1 MNLLLMRNG
10 EAVDSAGVLG
20 DGARWLTGK
29 GRQHTRG
36 VAEHLTS
43 HASPGTIWTSP
54 LVRAVQTAE
63 IVALTCEI
71 GDEFEVVNDL
81 ANGDC
86 DALLSRVA
94 AFRGARPLLLV
105 GHEPMLSSLAVHL
118 LGTSHWP
125 GFRKSSVCALDWN
138 GRGHARFGWMLLAK
152 QLRLVKALDALQ

>member
-1 MNLLLMRNG
+1 MNLLLMRHG

-105 GHEPMLSSLAVHL
+105 GTSRCSRLSRCTCWERRTGRASGNRPCARWT
-118 LGTSHWP
+118 GTAGGTHASAGCCWP
-125 GFRKSSVCALDWN
+125 SNCVS
-138 GRGHARFGWMLLAK
+138 
-152 QLRLVKALDALQ
+152 